1 MLVIVLDSGVAASE
15 RIWLFLLQHTSS
27 LQIESYVVSTQI
39 SKRQK
44 RYILLYVCIYT
55 HTWFWVGKSKQ

>member
-55 HTWFWVGKSKQ
+55 HT